1 MLCQVLIAGKNLL
14 FFFKLIFSNRN
25 IFIWNKFTGNIIRII
40 PADGHVVNFV
50 QPHPLNYPILASSG
64 ID

>member
-1 MLCQVLIAGKNLL
+1 MSGSDCGSVNSFPSTRTSFIV
-14 FFFKLIFSNRN
+14 FRN
-25 IFIWNKFTGNIIRII
+25 IFIWNKHTAKVVRVIE
-40 PADGHVVNFV
+40 ADGHVVNCV